1 MTADFCS
8 RIVICEC
15 KSNIFSPFYAVTDVK
30 NIENVRLLIYF
41 EYNFLCRMKIYS

>member
-8 RIVICEC
+8 RIVICVC
-15 KSNIFSPFYAVTDVK
+15 KSNIFSPFYSVTDVK

-41 EYNFLCRMKIYS
+41 EYNFHVREKK